1 LNFWKLFF
9 SILVCFD
16 VAIFSY
22 NFTKIEQTEAKVMG
36 AQQFIL
42 AFSMI
47 WDLKSLDR
55 EMISTVALRKT
66 EFFGDP
72 EFNYDSE

>member
-1 LNFWKLFF
+1 
-9 SILVCFD
+9 
-16 VAIFSY
+16 
-22 NFTKIEQTEAKVMG
+22 MG

-66 EFFGDP
+66 
-72 EFNYDSE
+72 FNYDSEQIVLFFVSKTKLFLICFIHKILCRK